1 MGLQLSIF
9 VAGRKG
15 GFLQSTCPSE
25 TSPLFTV
32 LFLLLEIVVSL
43 LLSGLDLCC
52 FWELCPDPPETKPG
66 ALFGASAAPIL
77 PHHSLSK
84 RV

>member
-9 VAGRKG
+9 MAGRKG

-25 TSPLFTV
+25 TSQLFPV

-43 LLSGLDLCC
+43 LSGLDLRC
-52 FWELCPDPPETKPG
+52 FWEMCPDPPETKPG
-66 ALFGASAAPIL
+66 ALFGASAAPVL

-84 RV
+84 WV